1 MIGPIGLLATEAD
14 REILAMLLSG
24 SLEPCPEMELDRL
37 AGVKGGDGACCRDE
51 GAAGAC
57 CFDKG
62 AAGCG
67 DCTLC
72 LDGGAEG
79 ACFFDEG
86 ATGAACFDE
95 GGGAGGR
102 VGEGVRENVDEGAT
116 GRGRVGDREGV
127 CPWVGGTG
135 GVGEGVG

>member
-1 MIGPIGLLATEAD
+1 MGRGEQGITGPVGLLDTEAD
-14 REILAMLLSG
+14 RAILAVLLSG
-24 SLEPCPEMELDRL
+24 SHEPCPEMELDRL
-37 AGVKGGDGACCRDE
+37 DGVKGGDGPCCFDE

-62 AAGCG
+62 ATGCG
-67 DCTLC
+67 DGTLC

-86 ATGAACFDE
+86 ATGAACFDK

-116 GRGRVGDREGV
+116 GRGRVDEGV
-127 CPWVGGTG
+127 CTWV
-135 GVGEGVG
+135 